1 MIYLRPTPS
10 SKPVLYTE
18 TIEKAGLVVSGK
30 HSIALYT
37 CKSGAK
43 QGPPGDTGDPGEP
56 YLWDTII
63 ASASDEY
70 APLLVDLVQPA
81 THFRAPFPITIQY
94 VRVSLST
101 PPEGSDVI
109 VDVHMDGTTIFST
122 PIHIDPNTKTS
133 VGSVTPSVLITSAV
147 PDDAEFTVF
156 ITQVGVTVAGSGAKV
171 AITGKKVQVI

>member
-10 SKPVLYTE
+10 SRPVKYTE
-18 TIEKAGLVVSGK
+18 SIEKAGLVVSGK

-43 QGPPGDTGDPGEP
+43 QGFPGPPGDPGEP
-56 YLWDTII
+56 YLWDTVI

-70 APLLVDLVQPA
+70 APLQVDLVTPA

-101 PPEGSDVI
+101 APEGSDVI
-109 VDVHMDGTTIFST
+109 VDVHMNGVSIFST
-122 PIHIDPNTKTS
+122 LIHIDPNTKTS
-133 VGSVTPSVLITSAV
+133 VGSITPSVLVTSAV

-156 ITQVGVTVAGSGAKV
+156 ITQTGITVAGSGAKV